1 MFLSWSFSTRL
12 KIKYEMYITIQII
25 VIIPS
30 VWETQKGSRGSTC
43 YMKFMNHHL
52 GNISMILYLWHSY
65 CDDSKCQ
72 KWHTII
78 GPVINRITP
87 GKYLIRSLQNFF
99 DSSIFE
105 TLTSGIIKPTYVQFL
120 KIELMKKSSFL
131 SS

>member
-87 GKYLIRSLQNFF
+87 GKYLIRSLQIF
-99 DSSIFE
+99 SIR
-105 TLTSGIIKPTYVQFL
+105 LSLRLWHPV
-120 KIELMKKSSFL
+120 L
-131 SS
+131 SSLPMYNFWKLNLWKKVRS